1 MNVLAILGAMEALCS
16 FELVLEGKT
25 RKEIAESSR
34 LEFLEKFLAKNV
46 ALSDAEDSSSG
57 LLKKVSIADSLL
69 LRILS
74 NSPKVPR
81 AKFLGRDELLRF
93 SSICKFCRLKNPFTK
108 IT

>member
-25 RKEIAESSR
+25 
-34 LEFLEKFLAKNV
+34 
-46 ALSDAEDSSSG
+46 G

-93 SSICKFCRLKNPFTK
+93 SSIVKFCSLKNPFTK